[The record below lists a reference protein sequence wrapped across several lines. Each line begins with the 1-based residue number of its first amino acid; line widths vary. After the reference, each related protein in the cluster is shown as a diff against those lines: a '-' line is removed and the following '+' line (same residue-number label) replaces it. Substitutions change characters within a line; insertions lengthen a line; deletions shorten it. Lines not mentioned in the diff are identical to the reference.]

1 MSKARNERMT
11 SEQQIQPLEGK
22 DIRSFFPAI
31 GLSDI
36 FHLRPSGA
44 TADKLPFRTF
54 VAFVHYAQRGERVR
68 TPRSPPRRAA

>member
-36 FHLRPSGA
+36 S
-44 TADKLPFRTF
+44 PFRTF